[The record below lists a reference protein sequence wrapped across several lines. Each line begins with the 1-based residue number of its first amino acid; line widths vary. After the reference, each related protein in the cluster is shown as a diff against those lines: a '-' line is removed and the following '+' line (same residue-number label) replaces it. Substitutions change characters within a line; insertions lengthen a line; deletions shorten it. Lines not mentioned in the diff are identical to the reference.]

1 VIRFFLVFAITLS
14 LLTLPGPIGGQPVA
28 VHANPA
34 PVENWYPSG
43 PAFNTLTTPFFT
55 DENSEFVC
63 LQTPTPCIDLTDW
76 PLSPTLVA
84 QLITNPGLFVTSPIS
99 AKEYFELEF
108 HLGTNFW
115 GCQMNYG
122 NSACGRDIRQG
133 IAHLVDK
140 TVFTNTQADI
150 AGLAIPNDN
159 PYPPSTGLPQP
170 NPCAWDPLF
179 PRTGQNC
186 NVGSPGGTA
195 YHLAPATGVTY
206 AWQPV
211 LGSLDFCAAAS
222 HFIAAGLATGK
233 DSVTCVL
240 TGISSAASANPVNFF
255 PRSDSPPRLELGNGI
270 GQEICAV
277 FTGSFT
283 TGCGI
288 NGSTTNIL
296 TVTPGPITAFPGFTT
311 STTTVSQTWN
321 MYTAGFANVLTFDSG
336 LYFGYNSQF
345 VSGISSIKQPTGP
358 CSSQSVPSFS
368 AVNYMYLCNS
378 SYDTISSQMEFAPCL
393 NAPGDPSK
401 GQTVPTFANCPSTS
415 QLTATSA
422 GYKTADLFGQNA
434 YTIPVWSGQNQF
446 AYLSNWQRVVLHQG
460 NGPLN
465 YFSTLNAYS
474 PNPAVP
480 QTIRQGYKQL
490 TRSLNPYIASTF
502 WDFGIIGSIWDSLNT
517 VNPEA
522 NSQLLDW
529 MTIKTSVLSNS
540 GLSYTPPPGTIAT
553 YRFTLRND
561 LFWQDGKK
569 LTAWDV
575 SFSYQSL
582 RATGSFQS
590 AGLAPMTGVKVLS
603 PTQIDVNVNGNGPFT
618 RLSLTSPTIIPG
630 RYWSGQCQGGIWD
643 ADVGIGNVPD
653 SCMTPDPN
661 KIQPT
666 FDPLAAGILVGS
678 GPWACKS
685 STGTLG
691 RGCSSSGSMNPPVG
705 GSYTLTRNGLGTTPG
720 GSLNTFFR
728 SNGNLAL
735 WVWTGDTGVFS
746 TDFLNFGVVS
756 LCFGQPIGTTGCTHW
771 QQGIGSPGGSSTVGL
786 TQVSIVQRFVGVN
799 WVMPYDWVN
808 SAPVGIA
815 PLSPLLY
822 EGTSTL
828 SPASV
833 AGCTNLYPTGGYDC

>member
-1 VIRFFLVFAITLS
+1 MSSIIRFFIIFGIALS
-14 LLTLPGPIGGQPVA
+14 FLTLPGQPVA
-28 VHANPA
+28 VHASAA
-34 PVENWYPSG
+34 PSENWYPSG
-43 PAFNTLTTPFFT
+43 PAFNTLSTPFFT

-63 LQTPTPCIDLTDW
+63 LQTPTPCVDLTDW
-76 PLSPTLVA
+76 PLSSTLVS
-84 QLITNPGLFVTSPIS
+84 QFTTNQGLYVTSPIS

-115 GCQMNYG
+115 GCQMDFG
-122 NSACGRDIRQG
+122 NSGCGKDIRQG

-140 TVFTNTQADI
+140 TIFTNTQADI
-150 AGLAIPNDN
+150 AGLAVANDN
-159 PYPPSTGLPQP
+159 PYPPSTGLPSP
-170 NPCAWDPLF
+170 NPCTWDTLF
-179 PRTGQNC
+179 PQTGTGCQVNG
-186 NVGSPGGTA
+186 VGGTA
-195 YHLAPATGVTY
+195 YHLGSAAGVTY
-206 AWQPV
+206 PWQPA
-211 LGSLDFCAAAS
+211 LGSPDFCAAAS
-222 HFIAAGLATGK
+222 HFVSAGIATGK
-233 DSVTCVL
+233 TATCVL
-240 TGISSAASANPVNFF
+240 TGISSGAGANLVNFF

-270 GQEICAV
+270 GQEICAL

-283 TGCGI
+283 TGCSPYLSV
-288 NGSTTNIL
+288 N
-296 TVTPGPITAFPGFTT
+296 PGPITAFPGFVT

-321 MYTAGFANVLTFDSG
+321 MYTAGFSNVLTFDSG

-345 VSGISSIKQPTGP
+345 VSGIPSIRQPGGP

-368 AVNYMYLCNS
+368 AGNYMYLCNS
-378 SYDTISSQMEFAPCL
+378 NYDTISNQMEFAPCL
-393 NAPGDPSK
+393 NAPGDPST
-401 GQTVPTFANCPSTS
+401 GQITPTFANCPSTT

-422 GYKTADLFGQNA
+422 GYQTANLFGQNA
-434 YTIPVWSGQNQF
+434 YTIPVWSGKNQYG
-446 AYLSNWQRVVLHQG
+446 YLSNWQRVVLHQG
-460 NGPLN
+460 NGLLN

-480 QTIRQGYKQL
+480 QTIRQGYKQT

-502 WDFGIIGSIWDSLNT
+502 WDFGIMGNIWDTLTT
-517 VNPEA
+517 VNPTS

-529 MTIKTSVLSNS
+529 MTIKSSNVANS
-540 GLSYTPPPGTIAT
+540 ELSYVPPTGTTST

-561 LFWQDGKK
+561 IFWQDGRK

-575 SFSYQSL
+575 SFSYRSL
-582 RATGSFQS
+582 KATGSFQGS
-590 AGLAPMTGVKVLS
+590 GLAPMTGTKVLS
-603 PTQIDVNVNGNGPFT
+603 PTQVDVNINGNGPFT
-618 RLSLTSPTIIPG
+618 KLYLTSPTIIPG
-630 RYWSGQCQGGIWD
+630 RYWSGPCQNGIWD
-643 ADVGIGNVPD
+643 SYVAVGNVPD
-653 SCMTPDPN
+653 NCMTADQN

-691 RGCSSSGSMNPPVG
+691 RGCSSTGSSNPPVG
-705 GSYTLTRNGLGTTPG
+705 GSYTLTRFGTGTVPG

-735 WVWTGDTGVFS
+735 WVWSSDTGVFS

-756 LCFGQPIGTTGCTHW
+756 LCFGKPIGTVGCTHW
-771 QQGIGSPGGSSTVGL
+771 QQGIGSPGGSSIVGL

-815 PLSPLLY
+815 PRSPVLY
-822 EGTSTL
+822 EGTATL
-828 SPASV
+828 NPASV
-833 AGCTNLYPTGGYDC
+833 AGCVSSYPTGGYDC